1 MLSGR
6 PPFGGRSNKEIIDS
20 VLKGSYSF
28 SNPVWNDIS
37 KEAKDLISKLLE
49 RQADMRLT
57 SEEAYNHPWIQRQK
71 NKEFGEIH
79 VDKQVF
85 SNMENYMNSVQLK
98 RTTLSYM
105 ASRIPED
112 QIILL
117 RQSFTKIDKNGDGQ
131 LTIEELVEGLKDC
144 KEIKIDLSDLKRA
157 MQVIDSNQNGLID
170 YSEFIAACL
179 ESHNYLKENHL
190 RQAFSYFDKDNSG
203 TISRDELRT
212 CLQGEEFLLSEEEI
226 NNLLAGVDQDGDG
239 EVDYREFIDMMRTQA
254 AATKK

>member
-1 MLSGR
+1 MRQAFYALFYLHNNKICHRDIKPENFLLFKEDDDSYVKLIDFGLAKRISRNEIMNSPNGTPYYIAPEVLKGSYTSQCDNWSMGVVMYIMLSGR

-98 RTTLSYM
+98 RTALSYM

-117 RQSFTKIDKNGDGQ
+117 RQNFTKIDKNGDGQ
-131 LTIEELVEGLKDC
+131 LTIEELVDGLKDC

-157 MQVIDSNQNGLID
+157 M
-170 YSEFIAACL
+170 
-179 ESHNYLKENHL
+179 
-190 RQAFSYFDKDNSG
+190 
-203 TISRDELRT
+203 
-212 CLQGEEFLLSEEEI
+212 
-226 NNLLAGVDQDGDG
+226 
-239 EVDYREFIDMMRTQA
+239 
-254 AATKK
+254 

>member
-117 RQSFTKIDKNGDGQ
+117 RQNFTKIDRNGDGQ
-131 LTIEELVEGLKDC
+131 LTIEELVDGLKDC

-157 MQVIDSNQNGLID
+157 M
-170 YSEFIAACL
+170 
-179 ESHNYLKENHL
+179 
-190 RQAFSYFDKDNSG
+190 
-203 TISRDELRT
+203 
-212 CLQGEEFLLSEEEI
+212 
-226 NNLLAGVDQDGDG
+226 
-239 EVDYREFIDMMRTQA
+239 
-254 AATKK
+254 